1 MRTLVARQDC
11 SASPAD
17 AWYAL
22 RGFRWSVPA
31 REVAAYDANEVGQE
45 QRVGV
50 GGRPTELIY
59 GALELRC
66 RIVALEHERRMS
78 VSVRWRRVLNAVFT
92 FEIVPAEEGCN
103 LVHTRLYRGLVT
115 RYLAALWRAREE
127 EEQAAVLRD
136 WCWEAGSIAA
146 QRRWAS

>member
-1 MRTLVARQDC
+1 MKSLVARRVC
-11 SASPAD
+11 AASPSD

-22 RGFRWSVPA
+22 RGFRWSVPV
-31 REVAAYDANEVGQE
+31 REAAAADVADLGEEGCPD
-45 QRVGV
+45 V
-50 GGRPTELIY
+50 GGRPLELIY
-59 GALELRC
+59 GGLDVRC

-78 VSVRWRRVLNAVFT
+78 LTVRWRRILNAVLT
-92 FEIVPAEEGCN
+92 YEIVESKDGCE
-103 LVHTRLYRGLVT
+103 LVHARIYRGLVT
-115 RYLAALWRAREE
+115 RYLATLWRAREE